1 MTSSDLLFRTLKK
14 LYQFSILAQNH
25 VKTNRCRKNWSL
37 TCCRRL
43 RDVPDLQ
50 VTRLPLQSPQ
60 KVPQWRPAS
69 VPKLFPTWFAS
80 PGLRNPFW
88 TRSLL
93 SFWVILGWFKKL
105 NDVIF
110 LVLSTGAR
118 EELGWP
124 RVWCLNVWSNR
135 SWWCLQKADVW
146 GWSFQEERGEAV
158 SLS

>member
-1 MTSSDLLFRTLKK
+1 MVYGNHIFSWLKIKTLRLGRHLSLPHAILAHYKEKWIPSQVYKVSVFYFFIVTMTSSDLLFRTLKK
-14 LYQFSILAQNH
+14 LYQFSILALNH
-25 VKTNRCRKNWSL
+25 VKTNRCRRCRKNWSL

-93 SFWVILGWFKKL
+93 SFWVILGWF
-105 NDVIF
+105 
-110 LVLSTGAR
+110 
-118 EELGWP
+118 
-124 RVWCLNVWSNR
+124 
-135 SWWCLQKADVW
+135 
-146 GWSFQEERGEAV
+146 
-158 SLS
+158 

>member
-1 MTSSDLLFRTLKK
+1 MKTEKGCQTALSTWIASWSRDSVHQSRQSQVVTKLLHDAKVSREGYAFLRAHLVIASMTSSDLLFRTLKK

-50 VTRLPLQSPQ
+50 VTRLPFQSPQ

-93 SFWVILGWFKKL
+93 SFWIILGWF
-105 NDVIF
+105 
-110 LVLSTGAR
+110 
-118 EELGWP
+118 
-124 RVWCLNVWSNR
+124 
-135 SWWCLQKADVW
+135 
-146 GWSFQEERGEAV
+146 
-158 SLS
+158 